1 MFSRLEIESDPS
13 SFSEVCSTATFT
25 SVTRTKSTPP
35 QVEKLRNKFFSV
47 KPANNCKKTLERNGE
62 QIEDDSLDRF
72 LLVHFDL
79 SSLLHKKMD
88 SSIISTTISTLH
100 GNKKKNPVAPAATIA
115 EEIFNAAE
123 PLSSDVGASA
133 LGASLAAGAKASGR
147 LDLLVVV

>member
-79 SSLLHKKMD
+79 SSLLHKK
-88 SSIISTTISTLH
+88 
-100 GNKKKNPVAPAATIA
+100 KKNPVAPAAMIA

-133 LGASLAAGAKASGR
+133 LSASLAAGAKASGR